1 MEHGVLNGTWKDT
14 MTSIDY
20 RTLKR
25 NGIKP
30 LKRAVTRKAMGPKR
44 YAKETLGHHAQMNV
58 FHTNNEIKIK
68 RYQYTAIDDCT
79 RIRVL
84 KLLKNK

>member
-1 MEHGVLNGTWKDT
+1 

-44 YAKETLGHHAQMNV
+44 YAKETLGHHAQMDVKFLV

-68 RYQYTAIDDCT
+68 WYQYTAIDDCT